1 MGVRSKG
8 VSKRAITRKTATRAS
23 EQRSHRAVSR
33 IDSARYGKL
42 CAAVIPKIIESDEEF
57 DRLAE
62 VMETLDFKPNPTPEE
77 EALSALLAKLIE
89 DYDDRHHPLPDVP
102 PDKMVAFLMDQRGLR
117 QADLL
122 PVFGSRSVASDVL
135 GGKRLPSKAH
145 IRKLA
150 DFFSVPADLFL

>member
-1 MGVRSKG
+1 MGVRSKS
-8 VSKRAITRKTATRAS
+8 VAKRAV
-23 EQRSHRAVSR
+23 HRAGGR
-33 IDSARYGKL
+33 IDSPRYGKL

-62 VMETLDFKPNPTPEE
+62 IMETLDFKPDPSPEE
-77 EALSALLAKLIE
+77 NALSALLAKLVE
-89 DYDDRHHPLPDVP
+89 DYDERHHPLPDVP
-102 PDKMVAFLMDQRGLR
+102 ADKMVAFLMDQRGLR

-135 GGKRLPSKAH
+135 GGERQPSKAH
-145 IRKLA
+145 ILKLA